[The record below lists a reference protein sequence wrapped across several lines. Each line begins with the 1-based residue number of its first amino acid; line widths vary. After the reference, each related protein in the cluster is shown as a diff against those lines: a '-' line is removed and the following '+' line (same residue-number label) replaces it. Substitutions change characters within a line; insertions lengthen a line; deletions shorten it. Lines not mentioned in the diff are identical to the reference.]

1 MCCLISII
9 LAFPSTISQYN
20 CHQPAFSHLDPQI
33 NLNKTWLIFLMQESG
48 NIIGSLADFNMIFG
62 TIMLLKTKSFPS
74 NNNALNDH
82 IFNSVLILSLIDEKF

>member
-20 CHQPAFSHLDPQI
+20 CHQSTFSHLDPQI
-33 NLNKTWLIFLMQESG
+33 NLTKTWFIFLMQESG
-48 NIIGSLADFNMIFG
+48 NITGSLADFNMVFG

-74 NNNALNDH
+74 NNNALDDH